1 MSLSPPI
8 SEPIESPIF
17 EAGSPLNLRN
27 SPRDVTRFNF
37 GLFGEV
43 SDSEVEV
50 NTHTHIPIGST
61 PKTFRYQVDSIQNQR
76 KVRVITTKL

>member
-8 SEPIESPIF
+8 SEPIKSPIF

-27 SPRDVTRFNF
+27 SPRDETRYNF

-50 NTHTHIPIGST
+50 NTHTHIPIQN
-61 PKTFRYQVDSIQNQR
+61 PK
-76 KVRVITTKL
+76 KVRIGTVRL

>member
-17 EAGSPLNLRN
+17 EAGLPLNLRS
-27 SPRDVTRFNF
+27 SPRDETRYNF

-50 NTHTHIPIGST
+50 NTHTHIPIGSH
-61 PKTFRYQVDSIQNQR
+61 Q
-76 KVRVITTKL
+76 KLL